1 MAIWSK
7 RLAGLTGADC
17 FILALDRMMKR
28 RGQHGLAGQT
38 HLLLESVP
46 DLTALREGAARLCAE
61 HPLLDA
67 YVQRNPLTLE
77 PSWRIEHHR
86 KSNLPLKLWR
96 EHGSAQHPELDASIV
111 GSAHEL
117 SEKILNGLLE
127 EKAGLRNLRLDLIL
141 LRSGG
146 SQLLLTWNHLLFDGK
161 GAEFLASALISA
173 TIGQSK
179 SPAKNSRIAV
189 AKPLS
194 LCQQIQKTRPVLDRF
209 FNLVSNKYQSL
220 SGPRA
225 DAGSLHYKLLQF
237 TQKETESIHE
247 RATNLS
253 GLYTVSF
260 YIACAARAHRMAFL
274 SRGQDPSHYVVSIPV
289 QIRRKGGQ
297 NDPFQNCVTI
307 LFFCLQRDELE
318 SLNTAVASAQRQFEE
333 MTRSEL
339 GHAFS
344 IVLNLMRRLPARPY
358 MKFLE
363 SQFAG
368 EVTSFFHSSTG
379 NFALIS
385 DELCG
390 AMVLDAYHVPS
401 VSAPPG
407 SGLFFSEYSG
417 RITAT
422 FSWRERSASEAEVDL
437 ILNQLRKDL
446 IQNPSEVIG

>member
-1 MAIWSK
+1 MCIWSK
-7 RLAGLTGADC
+7 KLAGLTGADC
-17 FILALDRMMKR
+17 FILALDRMMQR
-28 RGQHGLAGQT
+28 RGQHGLSGQT
-38 HLLLESVP
+38 HLLLDNMP
-46 DLTALREGAARLCAE
+46 DLDSLREGAARLCAE

-67 YVQRNPLTLE
+67 YVRRNPFTLE
-77 PSWRIEHHR
+77 PSWRIEHNR
-86 KSNLPLKLWR
+86 KSTLPVKLWR
-96 EHGSAQHPELDASIV
+96 ESGSGQYPGLEAASV

-117 SEKILNGLLE
+117 AEKILNGTLD
-127 EKAGLRNLRLDLIL
+127 KQIGLRNLRLDLVL
-141 LRSGG
+141 MRTGG
-146 SQLLLTWNHLLFDGK
+146 SLLLLTWNHLLFDGK
-161 GAEFLASALISA
+161 GAEFLASALLSA
-173 TIGQSK
+173 TTGQSK
-179 SPAKNSRIAV
+179 PPARISRIGT

-194 LCQQIQKTRPVLDRF
+194 LSQQIKKTRPVLDRF

-225 DAGSLHYKLLQF
+225 NAGQLHYKLLQF
-237 TQKETESIHE
+237 TREETENIHE
-247 RATNLS
+247 RATSLA

-307 LFFCLQRDELE
+307 LFFCLQKEELE
-318 SLNTAVASAQRQFEE
+318 SLDTAVASAQKQFEE

-339 GHAFS
+339 GQAFG
-344 IVLNLMRRLPARPY
+344 IVLSLMRRIPPRPY

-379 NFALIS
+379 NFALVS
-385 DELCG
+385 EEVCG
-390 AMVLDAYHVPS
+390 ARVLDAYHVPS

-422 FSWRERSASEAEVDL
+422 FSWRERAASEAEADL
-437 ILNQLRKDL
+437 ILNQLHKDL
-446 IQNPSEVIG
+446 IQAPSEGIR